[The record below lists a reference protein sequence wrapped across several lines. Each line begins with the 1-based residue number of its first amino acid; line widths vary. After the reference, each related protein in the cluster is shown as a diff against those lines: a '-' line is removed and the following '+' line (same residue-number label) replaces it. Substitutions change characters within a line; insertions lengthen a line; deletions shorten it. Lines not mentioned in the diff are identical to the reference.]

1 MTVKTILQAGV
12 YYGNARAAYDHSSCH
27 MTMTDVQWLRDE
39 NLGVI
44 MGHFPNSI
52 SINSPF
58 GRVPWSIISLVSQ
71 LDALHDELRD
81 VTDVMSVS

>member
-44 MGHFPNSI
+44 MGHLPNNI

-58 GRVPWSIISLVSQ
+58 GRVPGASFLWSHNWMLYMMNCVP
-71 LDALHDELRD
+71 
-81 VTDVMSVS
+81 